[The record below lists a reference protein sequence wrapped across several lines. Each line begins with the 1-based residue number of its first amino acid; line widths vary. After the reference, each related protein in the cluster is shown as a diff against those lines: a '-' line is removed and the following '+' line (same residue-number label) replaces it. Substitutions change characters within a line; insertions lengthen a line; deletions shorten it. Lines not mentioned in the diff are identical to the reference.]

1 MELTPDQWIV
11 AGVVASALLLFISEK
26 LSIDLVALMIAATLA
41 VTGVITPSEAVAGF
55 SDAATLTVAFM
66 FVLSAALM
74 KTGALS
80 TVGPRLS
87 ERFRRNEGVGL
98 MVFMALVGSVSAF
111 INNTPIVAVFIP
123 IAVQM
128 AQSAN
133 MHPGKL
139 LIPLSF
145 GTIFGGTVTLIGT
158 STNIVVSGL
167 SAKLGAGEI
176 GMFDLAP
183 MGAVL
188 LVAGI
193 LYMVLVGRHL
203 LPGKQDQKDLKEKFG
218 MGGYLTEIELL
229 PGARFVGKRIMDSSL
244 VRELDMDIIEIIR
257 DGQRFALP
265 PGDMVLEAGDLLK
278 VRCAVEKIRAL
289 KDRANI
295 SVKPTVQLA
304 GDDLRTRGTL
314 LMELVITA
322 SSPLDGKT
330 LGEADLIRTY
340 RAVPLAVRHR
350 EDVVHERLQDTVLRS
365 GDVVLAEVKRHFVK
379 NLKELERT
387 PDAPFA
393 ILGEQEGVAE
403 FDRSRFVM
411 VAAVILGVVAV
422 SSLTRVPVMVA
433 SLVGVIIIALT
444 RCLSMKEFYEAIEW
458 KVIFLM
464 AGAFSLGAAMH
475 NSGLDTRIADKLVST
490 LGQWGPVA
498 VISGLYMATSLLTE
512 LMSNTACAALV
523 TPIAI
528 GMADRM
534 DASPTPFVMAVC
546 FAASACFMTPIGY
559 QTNAMVYTAGQYRYV
574 DFIKVGLPLHLLF
587 WALATWLIPVFYP
600 F

>member
-1 MELTPDQWIV
+1 MTPHEWIV
-11 AGVVASALLLFISEK
+11 LGVVIGALVLFISEL
-26 LSIDLVALMIAATLA
+26 LSIDLVALMIAAAL
-41 VTGVITPSEAVAGF
+41 VITGVVSPAEGVSGF
-55 SDAATLTVAFM
+55 SDPATLTVAFM

-80 TVGPRLS
+80 TVGPRMS
-87 ERFRRNEGVGL
+87 ERFRRHEGWGL
-98 MVFMALVGSVSAF
+98 MAFMALVGSVSAF
-111 INNTPIVAVFIP
+111 VNNTPIVAVFIP
-123 IAVQM
+123 VAVQM
-128 AQSAN
+128 AHAAN
-133 MHPGKL
+133 LHPGRL

-167 SAKLGAGEI
+167 SAQLGVGPI
-176 GMFDLAP
+176 GMFDLTP
-183 MGAVL
+183 MGLVF

-193 LYMVLVGRHL
+193 LYMTFIGRHL
-203 LPGKQDQKDLKEKFG
+203 LPGRKQQTDLKEKFG

-229 PGARFVGKRIMDSSL
+229 PGARFVGKRIMDSAL
-244 VRELDMDIIEIIR
+244 VRELEMDIIEIMR
-257 DGQRFALP
+257 DGQRFTLP

-304 GDDLRTRGTL
+304 GDDLRTRGTTL
-314 LMELVITA
+314 VELVITA

-330 LGEADLIRTY
+330 LREADLIRTY

-350 EDVVHERLQDTVLRS
+350 DDVVHERLQDTLLRS
-365 GDVVLAEVKRHFVK
+365 GDVILAEVKSHFVK
-379 NLKELERT
+379 HLRELERG

-393 ILGEQEGVAE
+393 LLTQQEGMAE
-403 FDRSRFVM
+403 FDRRRFLM
-411 VAAVILGVVAV
+411 VAAVILGVVLV
-422 SSLTRVPVMVA
+422 SSLTAVPVMMA
-433 SLVGVIIIALT
+433 ALVGVILVVVT

-464 AGAFSLGAAMH
+464 AGAFSLGAAMQ
-475 NSGLDTRIADKLVST
+475 NSGLDLRIAGMLVDT
-490 LGQWGPVA
+490 LGRWGPVA

-512 LMSNTACAALV
+512 LMSNTACAALI
-523 TPIAI
+523 TPIAV
-528 GMADRM
+528 GMAQRM

-587 WALATWLIPVFYP
+587 WGLATLLIPYFYP